1 MITRRRSV
9 TGIRNTNSTTNW
21 SYTMNTNTTIN
32 GSLFDIVDGLDNAA
46 RIPALRS
53 ITHSAMA
60 KCIGAIRQ
68 HIRDQ
73 ARNIRNED
81 EPQVDLDQRNDYDE
95 NTRAEDEVKRAMG
108 FSTQVPPLKQASLF
122 HAVYDWA
129 DTDLRTLITSQWD
142 APLALEQML
151 KFMTDNAQ
159 KLDKGLAQALA
170 DAAKTDV
177 KTIERMH
184 ELQSQREREQLIE
197 ATPEIVLTFKGFGE
211 NGYADAIDELPK
223 IVQHQLGIKV
233 VESLNKAR
241 DQVLARV
248 LRTRRIADLASVP
261 IIEDAAKQVSNWVE
275 QFEHRYGD
283 EIREAIDAG
292 RNVRTLE
299 DVATL

>member
-142 APLALEQML
+142 APLTLEQML

-223 IVQHQLGIKV
+223 VVQHQLGIKA

-248 LRTRRIADLASVP
+248 LRTRRIGDLASVP
-261 IIEDAAKQVSNWVE
+261 IIEDAAKQVSSWVE

-283 EIREAIDAG
+283 EISEAIDAG

>member
-1 MITRRRSV
+1 
-9 TGIRNTNSTTNW
+9 
-21 SYTMNTNTTIN
+21 MNTTTN
-32 GSLFDIVDGLDNAA
+32 GSLFDLVDTLDNAA
-46 RIPALRS
+46 RIPALRG

-68 HIRDQ
+68 DIRDR
-73 ARNIRNED
+73 ARNARNEED
-81 EPQVDLDQRNDYDE
+81 PQTDLDQRNGYDE
-95 NTRAEDEVKRAMG
+95 NSRSTEEIANAMG

-122 HAVYDWA
+122 HAVFDWA

-142 APLALEQML
+142 APLSLDQML

-159 KLDKGLAQALA
+159 KLDKTLAQALA

-197 ATPEIVLTFKGFGE
+197 ATPEILLTFKGFGE

-223 IVQHQLGIKV
+223 VVQHQLGVKV

-241 DQVLARV
+241 DQVLSRV

-261 IIEDAAKQVSNWVE
+261 IIEDAAKQVSAWVE
-275 QFEHRYGD
+275 QFENRYGD
-283 EIREAIDAG
+283 DIREAIDAG

>member
-1 MITRRRSV
+1 
-9 TGIRNTNSTTNW
+9 
-21 SYTMNTNTTIN
+21 MNTNTTTTN
-32 GSLFDIVDGLDNAA
+32 SSLFDIIDDLDNAA

-108 FSTQVPPLKQASLF
+108 SSTQVPPLKQASLF

-142 APLALEQML
+142 TPLTLEQML

-159 KLDKGLAQALA
+159 KDRKS
-170 DAAKTDV
+170 T
-177 KTIERMH
+177 R
-184 ELQSQREREQLIE
+184 
-197 ATPEIVLTFKGFGE
+197 
-211 NGYADAIDELPK
+211 
-223 IVQHQLGIKV
+223 
-233 VESLNKAR
+233 LN
-241 DQVLARV
+241 
-248 LRTRRIADLASVP
+248 S
-261 IIEDAAKQVSNWVE
+261 S
-275 QFEHRYGD
+275 HR
-283 EIREAIDAG
+283 
-292 RNVRTLE
+292 L
-299 DVATL
+299 

>member
-1 MITRRRSV
+1 M
-9 TGIRNTNSTTNW
+9 NTTNQ
-21 SYTMNTNTTIN
+21 T
-32 GSLFDIVDGLDNAA
+32 LFDVVESMDNAA
-46 RIPALRS
+46 RIPALRG

-73 ARNIRNED
+73 ARNTRNED
-81 EPQVDLDQRNDYDE
+81 EPQIDLDQRNAFDE
-95 NTRAEDEVKRAMG
+95 NTRGEDDVKQAMG
-108 FSTQVPPLKQASLF
+108 FATEVPPLKQASVF

-129 DTDLRTLITSQWD
+129 LSDLRTLATSKWD
-142 APLALEQML
+142 EPLSVEQML
-151 KFMTDNAQ
+151 EFMTKSAP
-159 KLDKGLAQALA
+159 KLDHTLAQALA
-170 DAAKTDV
+170 DAAKTDI

-184 ELQSQREREQLIE
+184 ELQSQREQEQLIE
-197 ATPEIVLTFKGFGE
+197 ATPEIIATFKGFGE
-211 NGYADAIDELPK
+211 NGYEESINDLPK
-223 IVQHQLGIKV
+223 IVQHQLGVKV

-241 DQVLARV
+241 DQVLSRV
-248 LRTRRIADLASVP
+248 MRTRRIADLASVP

-292 RNVRTLE
+292 RNIRTLE

>member
-1 MITRRRSV
+1 M
-9 TGIRNTNSTTNW
+9 NTTTNQ
-21 SYTMNTNTTIN
+21 
-32 GSLFDIVDGLDNAA
+32 SLFDVVESLDNTA
-46 RIPALRS
+46 RVAALRG
-53 ITHSAMA
+53 ITHSSMA

-68 HIRDQ
+68 HIRNE
-73 ARNIRNED
+73 ARNVRNDED
-81 EPQVDLDQRNDYDE
+81 PQVDLDQRNAFDE
-95 NTRAEDEVKRAMG
+95 NARAEDEVKRAMG
-108 FSTQVPPLKQASLF
+108 FSTEVPPLKQASLF

-129 DTDLRTLITSQWD
+129 DADLRTLITSQWD
-142 APLALEQML
+142 APLTLEQML

-159 KLDKGLAQALA
+159 KLDRGLAQALA

-197 ATPEIVLTFKGFGE
+197 ATPEILLTFKGFGE
-211 NGYADAIDELPK
+211 NGCADAIDELPK
-223 IVQHQLGIKV
+223 VVQHQLGVKV

-241 DQVLARV
+241 DQVLSRV

-261 IIEDAAKQVSNWVE
+261 LIEDAAKQVSAWVE
-275 QFEHRYGD
+275 QFENRYGD
-283 EIREAIDAG
+283 DIREAIDAG

>member
-1 MITRRRSV
+1 M
-9 TGIRNTNSTTNW
+9 NTTTNQ
-21 SYTMNTNTTIN
+21 
-32 GSLFDIVDGLDNAA
+32 SLFDVVESLDNTA
-46 RIPALRS
+46 RVAALRG
-53 ITHSAMA
+53 ITHSSMA

-68 HIRDQ
+68 HIRNE
-73 ARNIRNED
+73 ARNVRNDED
-81 EPQVDLDQRNDYDE
+81 PQVDLDQRNAFDE
-95 NTRAEDEVKRAMG
+95 NARAEDEVKRAMG
-108 FSTQVPPLKQASLF
+108 FSTEVPPLKQASLF

-129 DTDLRTLITSQWD
+129 STDLFTLITSKWD
-142 APLALEQML
+142 APLTVEQML
-151 KFMTDNAQ
+151 EFMTKSAP
-159 KLDKGLAQALA
+159 KLDHVLAQALA
-170 DAAKTDV
+170 DAAKTDI

-197 ATPEIVLTFKGFGE
+197 ATPEILLTFKGFGE
-211 NGYADAIDELPK
+211 NGYADAVDELPK
-223 IVQHQLGIKV
+223 VVQHQLGVKV

-241 DQVLARV
+241 DQVLSRV

-261 IIEDAAKQVSNWVE
+261 LIEDAAKQVSAWVE

>member
-1 MITRRRSV
+1 M
-9 TGIRNTNSTTNW
+9 NTTTNQ
-21 SYTMNTNTTIN
+21 
-32 GSLFDIVDGLDNAA
+32 SLFDVVESLDNTA
-46 RIPALRS
+46 RVAALRG
-53 ITHSAMA
+53 ITHSSMA

-68 HIRDQ
+68 HIRNE
-73 ARNIRNED
+73 ARNVRNDED
-81 EPQVDLDQRNDYDE
+81 PQIDLDQRNAFDE
-95 NTRAEDEVKRAMG
+95 NHRVGSSTDDIHGGYNFNEPTDAADEAKRYMS
-108 FSTQVPPLKQASLF
+108 FSTEVPPLKQASLF

-129 DTDLRTLITSQWD
+129 LYNLETLTTSKWD
-142 APLALEQML
+142 APLTIEQML
-151 KFMTDNAQ
+151 EFMTKGTP
-159 KLDKGLAQALA
+159 KLDRTLAQALA
-170 DAAKTDV
+170 DAAKTDI

-197 ATPEIVLTFKGFGE
+197 ATPEILLTFKGFGD

-223 IVQHQLGIKV
+223 VVQHQLGVKV

-241 DQVLARV
+241 DQVLSRI

-261 IIEDAAKQVSNWVE
+261 LIEDAAKQVSNWVE
-275 QFEHRYGD
+275 QFEIRYDD

>member
-1 MITRRRSV
+1 
-9 TGIRNTNSTTNW
+9 
-21 SYTMNTNTTIN
+21 MNTTTIN

-142 APLALEQML
+142 APLTLEQML

-223 IVQHQLGIKV
+223 VVQHQLGIKV

-261 IIEDAAKQVSNWVE
+261 IIEDAAKQVSSWVE